1 VTEFDIKNHFEK
13 DALIFAEIV
22 IMIMFGLD
30 ITIRFYLIGKP
41 VFKDTCFILDVI
53 IFVLCVV
60 CFLYMCLRKFSYL
73 GEDFDL
79 FVLITRCA
87 LMIIRFFHVFNQAR
101 TNVKNQKELGPMKL
115 DEYQNPS
122 EEQDYPRNRNPVDNF
137 QKKISASQDEFGS
150 YEDGNVENSSGKP
163 GIESRDVNGAP
174 EFGPRGDGTENS
186 YDSPQEGG
194 DKRIEQISM
203 KIHPEVDRGNISDNE
218 DRQPDLEDV
227 PEPCF

>member
-1 VTEFDIKNHFEK
+1 
-13 DALIFAEIV
+13 
-22 IMIMFGLD
+22 MIMFGLD

-41 VFKDTCFILDVI
+41 VFKDTCFVLDVI
-53 IFVLCVV
+53 IFGLCVV

-79 FVLITRCA
+79 SVLITRCA

-122 EEQDYPRNRNPVDNF
+122 EEQQDYPRNRNPVDNF
-137 QKKISASQDEFGS
+137 GKKISPSNDEFGS
-150 YEDGNVENSSGKP
+150 YEDGNVENSPEKP
-163 GIESRDVNGAP
+163 GIETRDVNGGSP
-174 EFGPRGDGTENS
+174 QFSPPGDDTENS
-186 YDSPQEGG
+186 YDTPQEGG
-194 DKRIEQISM
+194 DKRIEQITM
-203 KIHPEVDRGNISDNE
+203 KNHAGVDENNISDDE